1 MSFDLWGISGIPFV
15 ELPGHL
21 AGYAVLGLYALLLFI
36 AAAPVLADFLKLK
49 PAQWLLLAALLLA
62 APILIT
68 ALKIRFP
75 GTVAP
80 PGVPDEPVGPTLSLL
95 GYTPLIL
102 AAGFLGSGPAILVG
116 LAAGLARAGWETF
129 EITTA
134 FEIALAAALF
144 SWLIRQSYR
153 GWLPRIIRIPP
164 IASIVT
170 AAIIWLISFLSYLA
184 NSTALGLSG
193 IDFITAE
200 WVNGALP
207 LSGELLIGGVI
218 GMLGLIAF
226 PAAWAPRAGRLPP
239 PYASSLNNRLLFTFL
254 PLSFISLLILIW
266 ASSRIAIQVATSLI
280 VDQMGNDAESVANTV
295 PYFAQTGQSILSSL
309 AADPHLQ
316 NLALSEAEGPNLP
329 ELEPWLADQ
338 IRSIAFFRHLAFLN
352 LAGDVIGA
360 YPPDEGP
367 AKELTPEEETALS
380 LGLPQTITVYPRDP
394 VTEKTQ
400 IQVSFIVPV
409 FNQGGAQIGT
419 LIGRADIENNPLLRP
434 AIDQLNGLTANG
446 GQGFILDDRNKI
458 IYHLDQTQLLQ
469 LWLPVEQPDE
479 TFTTTIP
486 GGQAYRDRA
495 PGNTRQLVYALSVA
509 GFPWS
514 VVIMTPNE
522 VVLAQATRIVGP
534 FVALLSI
541 IGVIGAGIVL
551 GVTSRITLPLETLA
565 KATAS
570 IAQGEFN
577 RPVQIAGEDEVG
589 RLGIAFERMRERLR
603 ARLEELNL
611 LLRISQGIAGS
622 LNLDQSLPDLL
633 EGAITSTKSNGVRLI
648 IRSRDD
654 VPAVVFSDGPLSQAM
669 SMLDKDLLNLTEHE
683 DRPVR
688 LENLARA
695 RAVIDAGKVSNQV
708 QALIALPL
716 RQESQFLGTLWV
728 GFSQTHTFTESEVNF
743 LTTLAGQAAVAIS
756 NANLYEASEGGRQQ
770 LQAILASSPDAV
782 IVIDRRERVLLLNPA
797 AETIFRVNGATAVNR
812 PLAEAINRAELI
824 ELARN
829 PQLGTPRQ
837 VPLDDGRTMFASASP
852 IMAADGN
859 LLGQVMVLRD
869 VTYFKQLDELKS
881 EFVATV
887 SHDLRVPL
895 TFMRGYATMLPMVG
909 QLNPKQGE
917 FADKIVVGI
926 EQMSELIED
935 LLDLNRI
942 EAGVGLAR
950 ETCQL
955 NELVNSAVAN
965 FRNNAAN
972 KNIALS
978 LQLADDLPTISGDKT
993 LLRQAISNLVDN
1005 AIKYTAAGGR
1015 VKIVSESRD
1024 MNVVVS
1030 VQDTGIGIA
1039 PSDQAR
1045 LFEKFFRVKQRD
1057 TIGIKGSGLG
1067 LAIVKSIVE
1076 RHGGRIWVESR
1087 LGQGS
1092 SFYMALPL

>member
-1 MSFDLWGISGIPFV
+1 MSFDLWGINGIPFV
-15 ELPGHL
+15 GLPGHL

-36 AAAPVLADFLKLK
+36 ALAPALPDFLKLK
-49 PAQWLLLAALLLA
+49 PTQWLLLAALMLA
-62 APILIT
+62 APVLIT

-80 PGVPDEPVGPTLSLL
+80 PGVPDEPVGPSLSLL
-95 GYTPLIL
+95 GYTPIIL

-134 FEIALAAALF
+134 FEMTLAAALF
-144 SWLIRQSYR
+144 SWMIRQSYR
-153 GWLPRIIRIPP
+153 GWLPRVIRIPP
-164 IASIVT
+164 LASVVT
-170 AAIIWLISFLSYLA
+170 ATALWLISFLSYLA

-226 PAAWAPRAGRLPP
+226 PAAWAPRAGRLAP
-239 PYASSLNNRLLFTFL
+239 PYSSSLNNRLLFTFL
-254 PLSFISLLILIW
+254 PLSFISLLFLIW

-316 NLALSEAEGPNLP
+316 DPNPP
-329 ELEPWLADQ
+329 ELEPWLSEQ
-338 IRSIAFFRHLAFLN
+338 IRSIAFFRHLAFLD

-360 YPPDEGP
+360 YPPGEGP
-367 AKELTPEEETALS
+367 ANELTPEEETALS

-409 FNQGGAQIGT
+409 FNQSGAQIGT

-434 AIDQLNGLTANG
+434 AIDQLNGLTADG
-446 GQGFILDDRNKI
+446 GQGFILDDRNNI

-469 LWLPVEQPDE
+469 LWLPAEQPDE
-479 TFTTTIP
+479 TFPTASLD
-486 GGQAYRDRA
+486 GQAYRDRA
-495 PGNTRQLVYALSVA
+495 PGNTRQLVYTLPVT

-551 GVTSRITLPLETLA
+551 WVTSRITLPLETLA

-611 LLRISQGIAGS
+611 LLGISQGIAGS

-633 EGAITSTKSNGVRLI
+633 EGAMTSTKSNGVRLI
-648 IRSRDD
+648 IRSQDD

-695 RAVIDAGKVSNQV
+695 RAVIDASKVSNQV

-728 GFSQTHTFTESEVNF
+728 GFSQTHSFTESEVNF

-812 PLAEAINRAELI
+812 PLAEVINRTELI

-852 IMAADGN
+852 IMAGDGN

-895 TFMRGYATMLPMVG
+895 TFMRGYASMLPMVG

-950 ETCQL
+950 ETCQI
-955 NELVNSAVAN
+955 NDLVNSAVSN

-1015 VKIVSESRD
+1015 VKIVSELREQ
-1024 MNVVVS
+1024 NVVVS

-1076 RHGGRIWVESR
+1076 RHGGRSWVESR